1 MDNNNNKRFL
11 IDDAIR
17 LINGVGFP
25 IVVSMALF
33 WFNIQSL
40 NNQGLLLAEFD
51 KTMQANR
58 VLLEKMATEST
69 ERSTLAKMIIDDLNE
84 LKGLIKK

>member
-1 MDNNNNKRFL
+1 MTNNNNNAF
-11 IDDAIR
+11 IDNAIK

-40 NNQGLLLAEFD
+40 NNQSLLLAEFD

-58 VLLEKMATEST
+58 ILLEKMATEST
-69 ERSTLAKMIIDDLNE
+69 ERSTLAKVIIDDLNE
-84 LKGLIKK
+84 LKGIVKQ